1 MFNFS
6 TKNKNVANKGGRT
19 RKSSGSDQDC
29 FSSQDQTMSPSCT
42 DIDTDTESDTATD
55 VLAAVI

>member
-1 MFNFS
+1 M
-6 TKNKNVANKGGRT
+6 ANKGGRT